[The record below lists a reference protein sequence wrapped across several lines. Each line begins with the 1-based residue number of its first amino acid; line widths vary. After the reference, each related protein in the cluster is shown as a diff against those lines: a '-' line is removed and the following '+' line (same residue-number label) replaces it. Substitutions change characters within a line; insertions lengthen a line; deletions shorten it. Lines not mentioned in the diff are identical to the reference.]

1 MQPERIQLTHEKAT
15 ALLTLFAR
23 ARQSRSADPVL
34 PDPWAERA
42 LARID
47 YPFERIHG
55 RAWLHGGE
63 WRDRLL
69 AARARQLDEWTRQ
82 FLAEHP
88 RATVL
93 HLGCGLDSRIFRVD
107 PPAGVR
113 WLDVDYAEM
122 IELRRHLYPE
132 RAGYTAIG
140 VPLTDLAWLDSLLAE
155 GPVLA
160 VAEGVFMYLTEDA
173 LAAMLRRIVGHFSSG
188 RLAFDVHSRRIV
200 RLQEITG
207 MDVHGTGAHFRWGM
221 RSRADIPR
229 LEPRL
234 RFRARR
240 SGATLAE
247 EVGLAWPG
255 PLLIRL
261 FGAMNCL
268 LYEF

>member
-1 MQPERIQLTHEKAT
+1 MSTRPDRVKLTEEKAT

-23 ARQSRSADPVL
+23 ARQSRSARPVL
-34 PDPWAERA
+34 PDPWAEQA
-42 LARID
+42 LERID
-47 YPFERIHG
+47 YPFERLG
-55 RAWLHGGE
+55 GGE

-69 AARARQLDEWTRQ
+69 AARARQLDRWTRE
-82 FLAEHP
+82 FLTEHP

-93 HLGCGLDSRIFRVD
+93 HLGCGLDSRVFRVD
-107 PPAGVR
+107 PPASVR
-113 WLDVDYAEM
+113 WLDVDYPETIA
-122 IELRRHLYPE
+122 LRRRLYPQPPGDY
-132 RAGYTAIG
+132 RMVGAA
-140 VPLTDLAWLDSLLAE
+140 LTDLGWLDSLLAE
-155 GPVLA
+155 GPAMA

-173 LAAMLRRIVGHFSSG
+173 VATLLRRIVGHFSSG
-188 RLAFDVHSRRIV
+188 RLACDVHSRRIV

-207 MDVHGTGAHFRWGM
+207 MDVHGTGARFRWGI
-221 RSRADIPR
+221 RSRGDFPR

-240 SGATLAE
+240 SGYGLAQ

-261 FGAMNCL
+261 FGAMTCL

>member
-1 MQPERIQLTHEKAT
+1 MAAQLEQVKLTDTRAT
-15 ALLTLFAR
+15 ALLTLVAR

-34 PDPWAERA
+34 RDPWAEAA

-47 YPFERIHG
+47 YPLERL
-55 RAWLHGGE
+55 RGGE

-69 AARARQLDEWTRQ
+69 AARARQLDDWTRE

-93 HLGCGLDSRIFRVD
+93 HLGCGLDSRVFRID
-107 PPAGVR
+107 PPATTR
-113 WLDVDYAEM
+113 WLDVDYPET
-122 IELRRHLYPE
+122 IELRRRLYPE
-132 RAGYTAIG
+132 RAGYTTVG
-140 VPLTDLAWLDSLLAE
+140 KPLTDLAWLDSLLAE

-160 VAEGVFMYLTEDA
+160 VAEGVFMYLAEDE
-173 LAAMLRRIVGHFSSG
+173 LATLLRRVVGHFSSG
-188 RLAFDVHSRRIV
+188 RLAFDSHSRRIV

-207 MDVHGTGAHFRWGM
+207 TSVHGTGARFRWGM

-240 SGATLAE
+240 PGATLAE

-261 FGAMNCL
+261 FGAMTCL